1 VLSQVGEVGLAVPR
15 DHDGSFHPT
24 LVPKGARRLGGRDDM
39 IISLYAG
46 GMTIRDI
53 EHHLATTIGAE
64 MSRETISKIT
74 DSVLEEVAQWQK
86 RPPEELYPIVCLDAL
101 VIKIRD
107 VHQVKNRSAHIAVG
121 VELDGTRH
129 VLGIWVAATTRDY
142 QPHRR
147 TKRPQTEKVP
157 NLMQVRNYSDVLRHH
172 IGGRCRIRT
181 CVGVSRRIYSPLP
194 LAARATCRGA
204 APLLTRFG
212 ATSRVQRGWP

>member
-15 DHDGSFHPT
+15 DHDGSFTPT

-142 QPHRR
+142 QPTGAPKGPKRKKFR
-147 TKRPQTEKVP
+147 T
-157 NLMQVRNYSDVLRHH
+157 
-172 IGGRCRIRT
+172 
-181 CVGVSRRIYSPLP
+181 
-194 LAARATCRGA
+194 
-204 APLLTRFG
+204 
-212 ATSRVQRGWP
+212 